1 MSEKKTV
8 IVVDTSALISGFDP
22 NSISIEQYS
31 VPTVKNELLQGS
43 MAWTRFT
50 AAVDNGRLKLVEPEP
65 NALVKVMESSKSA
78 GDVLYLSEV
87 DLQVLALAL
96 QLKNSDFDAMIVT
109 DDYSIQNV
117 ANRIAVRFVSLVN
130 FGIRYQFQWILY
142 CPACHRKYPSD
153 HQLKKCQVCGTELKR
168 KPLRRMPIERY

>member
-1 MSEKKTV
+1 MIEKKTV
-8 IVVDTSALISGFDP
+8 IVIDTSAFIAGLDP
-22 NSISIEQYS
+22 HSVSIEQYS
-31 VPTVKNELLQGS
+31 VPTVRSELLEGS
-43 MAWTRFT
+43 MPRVRFN
-50 AAVDNGRLKLVEPEP
+50 AAVDSGKLKLMEP
-65 NALVKVMESSKSA
+65 NPDFLAKVIEISKSV

-96 QLKNSDFDAMIVT
+96 QLKSSDYDPMVVT

-117 ANRIAVRFVSLVN
+117 ANRMSTRFVSLIN

-168 KPLRRMPIERY
+168 KPLRKIPLEK